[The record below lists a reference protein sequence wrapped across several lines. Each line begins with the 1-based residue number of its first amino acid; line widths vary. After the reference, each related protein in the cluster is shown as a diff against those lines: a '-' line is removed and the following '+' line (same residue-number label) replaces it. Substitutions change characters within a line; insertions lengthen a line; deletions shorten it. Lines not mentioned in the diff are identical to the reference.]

1 MSKENSLIIFLF
13 IVLFLGCKQRESP
26 DFYLTTNQLKYK
38 FHDVSTSLFH
48 PKTGDYLALYV
59 ELIDAND
66 SILYKSNLYKN
77 VDLFYMD
84 SLKLNS
90 LFLDGFS
97 HVVLGDSA
105 SFYVSLE
112 QFYVDY
118 LNKELPYKIKDE
130 EVEFNFR
137 IIEIFQNKNDFMLEF
152 LSNEEIIIH
161 QVLDEWRTNQ
171 KSIFN
176 YGLINWIHLN
186 EIGDSLI
193 KVNDKV
199 AVFYSCYLNN
209 NQLIYSSDSLHPDDF
224 IVGLDGQM
232 LEGFDYLLQNLHY
245 GDHVKAIIP
254 SLLAFKEKGG
264 VNGSVPPSTPI
275 LIELRIVNEEN

>member
-1 MSKENSLIIFLF
+1 MSKENSFIVFLF

-26 DFYLTTNQLKYK
+26 DFYLTNNQLKYK
-38 FHDVSTSLFH
+38 FHDVSASSYH
-48 PKTGDYLALYV
+48 PKVGDYLALYV
-59 ELIDAND
+59 ELKDAND
-66 SILYKSNLYKN
+66 SILYKSNLYN
-77 VDLFYMD
+77 TVDLFHMD

-118 LNKELPYKIKDE
+118 LNRDLPYIIKDE
-130 EVEFNFR
+130 EVEFIFR
-137 IIEIFQNKNDFMLEF
+137 IIEVFQNKNDFMLAF
-152 LSNEEIIIH
+152 FSNEQRVIH
-161 QVLDEWRTNQ
+161 EVLDVWRTNE

-193 KVNDKV
+193 MLNDKV

-209 NQLIYSSDSLHPDDF
+209 KQLIYSSDSLHPDEF

-264 VNGSVPPSTPI
+264 VNGSCLLYTSPSP
-275 LIELRIVNEEN
+275 RD